1 MKLIVINGDYLAFK
15 TFAGVSRFAAEI
27 LNELDLLLQSEIVI
41 LLTPEYVEKF
51 PVFKNIIIKKYGN
64 EPILKWK
71 NTCLPNFVKK
81 NNALLVDLTQA
92 FPMGVRGI
100 TCVHDCIPELVDTAY
115 TGFVGKYIKKP
126 LKLIQRRKAIRN
138 SVAVLTVSEF
148 SKKDIVKLYGIN
160 PDKITVVN
168 NAWQHIQRIPY
179 DDSIF
184 QKYPQ
189 LVEKKFYFSLGSRVP
204 HKNLQWIVAAAKQA
218 PKEMFV
224 VSGEN
229 SFSKEFDKEK
239 FPENIIFTGYIS
251 DGEIRSLMSKCK
263 AFILPSTYEGFGIP
277 PLEALS
283 EGAQIIVSNAA
294 CLPEIYGDS
303 AHYISP
309 KEYDNIELDR
319 ILSEKVEA
327 PEKTISKYS
336 WKKSAEIL
344 YQVIKGNVI

>member
-27 LNELDLLLQSEIVI
+27 LSELDLLLENENVI
-41 LLTPEYVEKF
+41 LLTPEYVEKL
-51 PVFKNIIIKKYGN
+51 PVFKNIKIEKFGS

-71 NTCLPNFVKK
+71 NTALPSYVKK

-92 FPMGVRGI
+92 FPMGVKGI
-100 TCVHDCIPELVDTAY
+100 TCVHDCIPELVSTAY
-115 TGFVGKYIKKP
+115 TGFVGKCIKKP
-126 LKLIQRRKAIRN
+126 LKLIQRKKAVKSSI
-138 SVAVLTVSEF
+138 AVLTVSEF
-148 SKKDIVKLYGIN
+148 SKKDIVKLYRVN
-160 PDKITVVN
+160 SDKVTVVN
-168 NAWQHIQRIPY
+168 NAWQHIQRISY
-179 DDSIF
+179 DDSIL

-189 LVEKKFYFSLGSRVP
+189 LIERKFYFSLGSRVP

-229 SFSKEFDKEK
+229 SFSKGFDKEQ

-251 DGEIRSLMSKCK
+251 DGEIRSLMQKCK

-303 AHYISP
+303 AHYINP
-309 KEYDNIELDR
+309 KEYENIDLDR
-319 ILSEKVEA
+319 ILSGKVEE
-327 PEKTISKYS
+327 PEKTLSKYS

-344 YQVIKGNVI
+344 YQVIKRNVI